1 MRYLGLDIG
10 NKRIGIAVGSTE
22 ARIATPLRV
31 LERKNIEQDAARI
44 LELVREYDVD
54 AIIAGLPRHADNT
67 PSEQEQVTRA
77 YVAELAPLIGLPI
90 SLYDERFST
99 AAALGQQRARGISEK
114 RGRGKLDADA
124 AAVIL
129 QSFLDSLDHE

>member
-10 NKRIGIAVGSTE
+10 NRRIGIAVGSTE

-31 LERKNIEQDAARI
+31 LERKNIEHDAARI
-44 LELVREYDVD
+44 LDLVREYDVD
-54 AIIAGLPRHADNT
+54 AIIAGLPRNADNT
-67 PSEQEQVTRA
+67 PSEQEQLTRA
-77 YVAELAPLIGLPI
+77 YVAQLTPLLGLPI

-99 AAALGQQRARGISEK
+99 FAALLQQRARGIREK
-114 RGRGKLDADA
+114 RGRAKLDADA

-129 QSFLDSLDHE
+129 QSFLDSLEP